1 MKGCLPTNRKKAFTL
16 IELLIVVAIIAILAA
31 IAVPNFLEAQV
42 RSKCARAK
50 TDMRTLKVA
59 LESYRVDTNKYP
71 PDEFGPVL
79 MYRWLTTPVSYITSV
94 LYSPFDFKNYER
106 DFGIKPPHPY
116 DYANYSETDNA
127 AKNANI
133 YYVLICPGP
142 DQVLNML
149 WDAPSL
155 AGLDDKTNGAAFS
168 AIL

>member
-1 MKGCLPTNRKKAFTL
+1 MKGRLPMNGKEAFTL

-59 LESYRVDTNKYP
+59 LESYRVDTNKYV

-79 MYRWLTTPVSYITSV
+79 MYRWLTTPA
-94 LYSPFDFKNYER
+94 
-106 DFGIKPPHPY
+106 HPY
-116 DYANYSETDNA
+116 DYANYSETDNV
-127 AKNANI
+127 AKSANI

-142 DQVLNML
+142 DQLLNML

-168 AIL
+168 AIYDSTNGTKSSGDIITTNKQLHGN